1 MTKKDRVII
10 NDLMAEY
17 SAKAI
22 ELLKNGDRENATAF
36 IGGSA
41 ALGDLIKKLDKEEEN
56 TKTSGDATVDSE

>member
-1 MTKKDRVII
+1 MTKKDRVIV

-41 ALGDLIKKLDKEEEN
+41 ALGDLIIKLEKDEEEDN
-56 TKTSGDATVDSE
+56 TKILEMLR